1 LPRAKFQPP
10 IHPPRSTRRFQV
22 RDLAGT
28 FDRFADDVGSA
39 LRDIRGLEG
48 DSVVQQ
54 WVGQSGDA
62 YRDQF
67 GEAPWWENA
76 VDWVVDHWDEII
88 TVCKWVVA
96 IGGIIVMIIGGP
108 LAWVIVGIA
117 VLVLA
122 DTIRKYAQGKATLW
136 QVAFAALDCIP
147 ITKGL
152 TSLGR
157 LKDLYKLGGLRAIG
171 GAGLAAARGRLG
183 SIANGVRGAI
193 KPAALRSGLTNFR
206 QNAVAMMK
214 RVTTGDPIDVATG
227 EMVQQQTDVE
237 LPGLLPLTLVRTHVS
252 GYRVGRW
259 FGPSWASTL
268 DQRIE
273 VDAGGVCYAAAD
285 GMLLACPTPNGDA
298 SVFPAEGPRWPLARA
313 DEGFTVDVP
322 ERGHTLHF
330 APTGHS
336 AADVFPL
343 AAVADRNGHRIDFDY
358 APDGTVA
365 LIGMPPVSAA
375 TPAPSG
381 PVAFTAGH
389 HFDSSAWTRRP
400 MPSAG

>member
-1 LPRAKFQPP
+1 
-10 IHPPRSTRRFQV
+10 
-22 RDLAGT
+22 
-28 FDRFADDVGSA
+28 VG
-39 LRDIRGLEG
+39 
-48 DSVVQQ
+48 
-54 WVGQSGDA
+54 GQSGDA

-67 GEAPWWENA
+67 GEAPWWEKA

-96 IGGIIVMIIGGP
+96 SGGIIVMIIGGP

-136 QVAFAALDCIP
+136 EVAFAALDCIP
-147 ITKGL
+147 MAKGL

-157 LKDLYKLGGLRAIG
+157 LKELYHLGGLRAIG

-183 SIANGVRGAI
+183 SIAGDVRAFAGSPMAR
-193 KPAALRSGLTNFR
+193 LRAGLTGLR
-206 QNAVAMMK
+206 ENAVPFLK
-214 RVTTGDPIDVATG
+214 RTVTGDPVHVATG
-227 EMVQQQTDVE
+227 EMVQQQTDVQ
-237 LPGLLPLTLVRTHVS
+237 LPGLLPLVLARTHLS
-252 GYRVGRW
+252 SYRVGRW

-285 GMLLACPTPNGDA
+285 GMLLACPTPSGDA

-358 APDGTVA
+358 PPDGTVA

-381 PVAFTAGH
+381 PVAFPVAFTAGH

-400 MPSAG
+400 RPSAG